1 MKKEIWAIGGGKG
14 GTGKTV
20 MSALFAAHAAGKR
33 KKVILVDGDFG
44 GANLH
49 TFFNVSPEKSS
60 LNDFFEKK
68 TDLKDT
74 LIDTQISGLKLISG
88 DMRSFNP
95 LSVKYIQRLKFYR
108 HLKQLNA
115 DIIIIDLGAGTA
127 LNTLDTF
134 LLADKMILVS
144 TAEITSI
151 ENLYL
156 FVKKVIVRK
165 IKDMLSYEGFRDVDK
180 TVLKTVLSNR
190 ETIKFS
196 DFIELL
202 KGMGPEQEKIVTE
215 GLGGIQINLVLNQIR
230 EKMLSKYG
238 ISLKNILKRHYNID
252 ALFSGY
258 LDYNDKIHEL
268 VNGDTDINLVLE
280 NGGIKPSID
289 FISANISKGL
299 DVNFNEL

>member
-14 GTGKTV
+14 GTGKSV
-20 MSALFAAHAAGKR
+20 LSALLATHAAGK
-33 KKVILVDGDFG
+33 KKNVIIVDGDLG

-49 TFFNVSPEKSS
+49 TFFNVSPDKSS
-60 LNDFFEKK
+60 LNDFFDKK
-68 TDLKDT
+68 EDLKDT
-74 LIDTQISGLKLISG
+74 MIDTGISGLRLISG

-95 LSVKYIQRLKFYR
+95 LSVRYIQRLKFYR
-108 HLKQLNA
+108 HLKLLNA

-127 LNTLDTF
+127 LNTLDSF
-134 LLADKMILVS
+134 LLADKMILIS
-144 TAEITSI
+144 TPEITSI

-180 TVLKTVLSNR
+180 TVLKSVLGSR

-202 KGMGPEQEKIVTE
+202 KGMGKEQEKIVTE
-215 GLGGIQINLVLNQIR
+215 GLGSVQVNLVLNQIR
-230 EKMLSKYG
+230 EKEFAKYG

-258 LDYNDKIHEL
+258 LGYNDRIRKL
-268 VNGDTDINLVLE
+268 VNGDADINSILQIDE
-280 NGGIKPSID
+280 IRSYID
-289 FISANISKGL
+289 FISGNISKGS